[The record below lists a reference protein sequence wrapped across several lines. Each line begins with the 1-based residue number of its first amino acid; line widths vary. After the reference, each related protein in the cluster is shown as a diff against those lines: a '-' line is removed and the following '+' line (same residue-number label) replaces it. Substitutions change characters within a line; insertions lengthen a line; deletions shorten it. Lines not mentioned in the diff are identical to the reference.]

1 MKNFTPSTPSQ
12 NTVVVGMS
20 GGVDSSVAAYLLK
33 KQGYNVIGLFMKNW
47 DEGEEDGACPATI
60 DYDDVIA
67 VCETIGIPC
76 YSVNFVKEYWDR
88 VFAVCLDEY
97 KAGHTPN
104 PDILCN
110 KEIKFQAFLNKA
122 FELEADY
129 IATGHYCRNIV
140 IEGTHHLAKG
150 CDANKDQSYFLYT
163 LTSEKLKKVL
173 FPIGAIDKAEIK
185 AIARE
190 QGLITADKK
199 ESMGI
204 CFIGKRD
211 FKPFLQKYISATPG
225 DFITPEGKAVGHHDG
240 IAYYT
245 IGQRKGLGI
254 GGPGEP
260 WFVVSKDIEN
270 NTITVVQGEDH
281 PLLHGAALTA
291 TEMHWIAGKTPKM
304 PLRCTAKIRYR
315 HDDVPCTIFDD
326 GGDRVRVEFD
336 SPQKAITPRQSMVLY
351 DGEICLGGGF
361 IEKKV

>member
-245 IGQRKGLGI
+245 IGQRKGLGVAAGEPLYVIGMEPDTNTLMVGNQTQRLKNELTASEVNYINGTALTEPTSVTLKIRLAAKGVTAILTPLADNRVHLKSESALNDVAPGQSAVFYHDETLI
-254 GGPGEP
+254 GGGI
-260 WFVVSKDIEN
+260 IE
-270 NTITVVQGEDH
+270 
-281 PLLHGAALTA
+281 
-291 TEMHWIAGKTPKM
+291 
-304 PLRCTAKIRYR
+304 
-315 HDDVPCTIFDD
+315 
-326 GGDRVRVEFD
+326 
-336 SPQKAITPRQSMVLY
+336 S
-351 DGEICLGGGF
+351 
-361 IEKKV
+361 